1 MRKKFLLL
9 AILLAAGAA
18 VATAQQMPAPG
29 GHVPAAEEL
38 ATLPGASAAQ
48 QAEIRKIL
56 LQRRDAQETL
66 RESMRAQFDALHT
79 KERSE
84 HERIDDQASAQLR
97 KLLGDDGY
105 RAYAEWTLA
114 HRGPPHGMG
123 PPPGADGHFGPGM
136 GGRPERGAPA
146 LPPPP
151 PGAPSGGHAAPD
163 DAADD

>member
-1 MRKKFLLL
+1 
-9 AILLAAGAA
+9 
-18 VATAQQMPAPG
+18 
-29 GHVPAAEEL
+29 VPAAEEL
-38 ATLPGASAAQ
+38 ATVPGASAAQ

-56 LQRRDAQETL
+56 LQRRDAQENL

-123 PPPGADGHFGPGM
+123 PHPGPGGPDGHFGPGM
-136 GGRPERGAPA
+136 GARPERGAPA